1 MSLLS
6 VKNLSISIANKKV
19 CDSLTIS
26 FEAGQIWGVL
36 GCNGIGKTTLLH
48 TLCHL
53 RIEYEG
59 DVFIKNEN
67 IRQMKRKDIAR
78 QIGIQLQHSED
89 PFPSTVLDTVL
100 TGRHPYISNWQ
111 WEDEKDLEKAK
122 AALDVVELTELT
134 ERAVNNLSGG
144 ERQRVTLAT
153 LITQNPEIFLLD
165 EPNSHL
171 DLHYQIKLLKHF
183 ADYAK
188 THNHLLIMSL
198 HDINLAVRFCTHV
211 LMLTGDGGEISG
223 PVDQVLTAENLTRTF
238 KHPINEL
245 MDSDK
250 KIYIPA

>member
-6 VKNLSISIANKKV
+6 VKNLSISIADKQV
-19 CDSLTIS
+19 CDSLNIS
-26 FEAGQIWGVL
+26 FEAGQIWGLL

-53 RIEYEG
+53 RTEYEG
-59 DVFIKNEN
+59 DVFVSNEN
-67 IRQMKRKDIAR
+67 IRQIHRKDIAK
-78 QIGIQLQHSED
+78 QIGIQLQHTED

-111 WEDEKDLEKAK
+111 WEDESDLEKAK
-122 AALDVVELTELT
+122 AALDIVDLTKLT

-171 DLHYQIKLLKHF
+171 DLHYQIKLLEHF
-183 ADYAK
+183 AEYAK

-198 HDINLAVRFCTHV
+198 HDINLAARFCTHL
-211 LMLTGDGGEISG
+211 LMLTGDGCAISG
-223 PVDQVLTAENLTRTF
+223 PIDQTLTSENLTQTY
-238 KHPINEL
+238 KHPIYEL
-245 MDSDK
+245 TDSVK
-250 KIYIPA
+250 KVYIPA

>member
-1 MSLLS
+1 MSMLS
-6 VKNLSISIANKKV
+6 VKNLNISIANKQV
-19 CDSLTIS
+19 CESLNIS
-26 FEAGQIWGVL
+26 FEAGQVWGLL

-53 RIEYEG
+53 RTEYEG
-59 DVFIKNEN
+59 DIFLNSEN
-67 IRQMKRKDIAR
+67 IRQIKRKDIAK

-122 AALDVVELTELT
+122 AALDIVELTELT

-171 DLHYQIKLLKHF
+171 DLHYQIKLLEHF
-183 ADYAK
+183 TDYTK

-198 HDINLAVRFCTHV
+198 HDINLAARYCTHV
-211 LMLTGDGGEISG
+211 LMLTGDGCVISG
-223 PVDQVLTAENLTRTF
+223 PNDQVLTSENLTRTF

-245 MDSDK
+245 TDSGK